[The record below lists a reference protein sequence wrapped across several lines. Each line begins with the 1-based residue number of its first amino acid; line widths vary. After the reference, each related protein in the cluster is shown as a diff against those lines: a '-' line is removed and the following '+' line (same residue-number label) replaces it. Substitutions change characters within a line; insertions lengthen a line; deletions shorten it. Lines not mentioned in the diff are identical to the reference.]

1 MDCEKSSGDRAQLV
15 TGGPQKEH
23 IQLPDDQDLRIAHAM
38 KRLDAL
44 AVLMDAAFV
53 IPGTNTRMG
62 LNGLIG
68 LFPVV
73 VDLIGGAI
81 SSYIVWEARRL
92 GAPNWLLA
100 RMSVNVAIETGV
112 GAIPF
117 FGDVFDIFF
126 RANLKNMALLKGY
139 LERRGRSLTDR
150 VDKKGPSIRQ
160 PFRVSL

>member
-1 MDCEKSSGDRAQLV
+1 M
-15 TGGPQKEH
+15 
-23 IQLPDDQDLRIAHAM
+23 
-38 KRLDAL
+38 
-44 AVLMDAAFV
+44 
-53 IPGTNTRMG
+53 
-62 LNGLIG
+62 IG

-73 VDLIGGAI
+73 GDLIGGAI

-150 VDKKGPSIRQ
+150 VDKKCPSIRQ

>member
-1 MDCEKSSGDRAQLV
+1 M
-15 TGGPQKEH
+15 
-23 IQLPDDQDLRIAHAM
+23 IPDDEEVRIAYAV

-68 LFPVV
+68 LFPIVG
-73 VDLIGGAI
+73 DLIGGAI

-100 RMSVNVAIETGV
+100 RMSINVAIETGIGAVRFV
-112 GAIPF
+112 G
-117 FGDVFDIFF
+117 D
-126 RANLKNMALLKGY
+126 
-139 LERRGRSLTDR
+139 S
-150 VDKKGPSIRQ
+150 
-160 PFRVSL
+160 